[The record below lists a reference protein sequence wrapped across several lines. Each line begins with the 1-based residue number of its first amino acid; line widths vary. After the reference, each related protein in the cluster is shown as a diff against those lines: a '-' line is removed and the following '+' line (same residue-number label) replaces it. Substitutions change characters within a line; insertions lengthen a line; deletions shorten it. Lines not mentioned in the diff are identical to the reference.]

1 VLFHSNPTQKL
12 QAVHRVVQG
21 RAAIIALLDC
31 EDYFSAMELIAAA
44 KKVGYGAGG
53 CSDIAMQCWCLQ

>member
-1 VLFHSNPTQKL
+1 VLFHLNPTQKL

-44 KKVGYGAGG
+44 KKVSYGAGG
-53 CSDIAMQCWCLQ
+53 CDDIPVLCWWLQ